1 MPLELILEEAI
12 FIEKHNRFLC
22 TIELNGEFWPCHIPN
37 TGRLK
42 ELLFK
47 GNTVGVRY
55 VASPTRK
62 TAYEVILAKKDN
74 IWYSVDSRMPNAL
87 VKSWATLGYIP
98 QWLNCELI
106 GERTFG
112 KSRFDF
118 EVRGERPGYIEVK
131 GVTLERQGIGY
142 FPDAPTER
150 GRKHLMELLELRR
163 AGLYAAV
170 VFVCQSEAIT
180 AFHPNDETD
189 PEFGK
194 LLRELA
200 RNHVDILCLQAKITF
215 DRIEFI
221 QQIPCIM
228 KL

>member
-1 MPLELILEEAI
+1 MELILEEAI

-22 TIELNGEFWPCHIPN
+22 TISLNGQLLPCHIPN

-42 ELLFK
+42 ELLFN
-47 GNTVGVRY
+47 GNTIGVRY
-55 VASPTRK
+55 VASSTRK
-62 TAYEVILAKKDN
+62 TAYELILAKKDAY
-74 IWYSVDSRMPNAL
+74 WYSVDSRMPNAL
-87 VKSWATLGYIP
+87 VKSWATAGLIP
-98 QWLNCELI
+98 QWQNCVLV

-112 KSRFDF
+112 SSRFDF
-118 EVRGERPGYIEVK
+118 EVRGDKPGYVEVK
-131 GVTLERQGIGY
+131 GVTLEKDGVGY

-150 GRKHLMELLELRR
+150 GRKHLRELLALRR
-163 AGLYAAV
+163 SGLYAAV
-170 VFVCQSEAIT
+170 VFVCQSEAIQ

-200 RNHVDILCLQAKITF
+200 SNQVEIICLQAKIAF

-221 QQIPCIM
+221 KQIPCIM